1 MTRVTVTITEYPAR
15 PRLAT
20 LAYIA
25 LANGC
30 TEAVYRF
37 RMWRLD
43 RSNRRLAARLAVIAL
58 AKRADYEH
66 RLYLAGDPR
75 GTYGRYMP
83 CQIPS
88 TKPE

>member
-1 MTRVTVTITEYPAR
+1 MTVTVSPTR
-15 PRLAT
+15 PSLAE
-20 LAYIA
+20 LAFTA

-30 TEAVYRF
+30 TEVVYHF

-43 RSNRRLAARLAVIAL
+43 RANRRLAARLAVLAL

-75 GTYGRYMP
+75 GTFGRYMP
-83 CQIPS
+83 SQIPS
-88 TKPE
+88 AKPE